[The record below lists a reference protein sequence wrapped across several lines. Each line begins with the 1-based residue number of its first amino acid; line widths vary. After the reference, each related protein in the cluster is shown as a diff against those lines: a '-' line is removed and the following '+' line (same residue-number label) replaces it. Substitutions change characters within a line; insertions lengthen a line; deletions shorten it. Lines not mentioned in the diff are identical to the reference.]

1 MSVPTFV
8 LAKAK
13 IGSKWGMGSF
23 DFIPDARAGDF

>member
-13 IGSKWGMGSF
+13 IGSKCSMGSF